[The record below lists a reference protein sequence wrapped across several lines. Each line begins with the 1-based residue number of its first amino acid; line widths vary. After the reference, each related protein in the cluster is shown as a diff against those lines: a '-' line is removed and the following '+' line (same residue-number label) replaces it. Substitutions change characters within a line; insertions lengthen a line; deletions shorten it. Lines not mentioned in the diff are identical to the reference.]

1 MIEMD
6 RLDYLAGYIQLHR
19 DHIIK
24 DLTSNDS
31 KRNECIQLIN
41 EARLVEMDHLLQVIE
56 DINNKTIGTRK

>member
-1 MIEMD
+1 MD